1 MARKIDTSEHRC
13 LYKTFHDNVQMGRR
27 IKRNWRR
34 EYLEAKRDAILS
46 GKVIVLT
53 VRDEMTGIIYR
64 YDKAGNVVLLGH
76 GYNRGA

>member
-1 MARKIDTSEHRC
+1 MAERMNPDEHRC
-13 LYKTFHDNVQMGRR
+13 LYKTFHDNVQKGRR

-46 GKVIVLT
+46 GKVVVLT

-64 YDKAGNVVLLGH
+64 YDKAGNVVLLGN

>member
-1 MARKIDTSEHRC
+1 MAERMNPEEHRC
-13 LYKTFHDNVQMGRR
+13 LYRHFHDNVQKGRR
-27 IKRNWRR
+27 IKRQWRR

-46 GKVIVLT
+46 GKVVVLT

-64 YDKAGNVVLLGH
+64 YDKNGRAILLGH

>member
-1 MARKIDTSEHRC
+1 MKEKMNPEEHRC
-13 LYKTFHDNVQMGRR
+13 MYKHFYDNTQKGRM

-64 YDKAGNVVLLGH
+64 YDKAGNVILLGN